1 MTFITGATMWLSGH
15 ESAIA
20 LHKHSP
26 EKLASAEAL
35 FETTS
40 HAPLSIGGVVDPN
53 TLELNYALEIPN
65 MLSLLVGLDP
75 NTVVKGLKE
84 FPQETW
90 PPFYTHTLFNLMVGT
105 AAFTLQLQQLP
116 SYIGTLFTE
125 KGTELPKWLLWGAA
139 ACGPVM
145 MLGIEFGWIFSC
157 SGRQPWTIYGMQ
169 RTVDASTRADFVGP
183 LFILFIILY
192 IGLGILTVLYYGH
205 SLRNIRL
212 QMIYITKEAI
222 LVHEESIAI
231 IILWALIFVY
241 SILGSIDFG
250 AGFGAWYTQ
259 NIQR

>member
-1 MTFITGATMWLSGH
+1 MKKNLSTREIAYHKKGLLLGLVVTFITGATMWLSGH

-75 NTVVKGLKE
+75 STVVKGLNE

-105 AAFTLQLQQLP
+105 AAFTFAVATIALL
-116 SYIGTLFTE
+116 YWYFVYRK

-139 ACGPVM
+139 ACGPIM

-183 LFILFIILY
+183 LFVLFIILY
-192 IGLGILTVLYYGH
+192 IGLAILTVIV
-205 SLRNIRL
+205 LRTFFRRHPLKNDL
-212 QMIYITKEAI
+212 QHQGGDSH
-222 LVHEESIAI
+222 V
-231 IILWALIFVY
+231 
-241 SILGSIDFG
+241 
-250 AGFGAWYTQ
+250 
-259 NIQR
+259 

>member
-1 MTFITGATMWLSGH
+1 MWLSGH

-75 NTVVKGLKE
+75 NTVVKGLNE

-105 AAFTLQLQQLP
+105 AASPLQLQQLP

-125 KGTELPKWLLWGAA
+125 KGAELPKWLWGAA

-192 IGLGILTVLYYGH
+192 IGLGILTVFV
-205 SLRNIRL
+205 LRTFFKKHPLTNDL
-212 QMIYITKEAI
+212 H
-222 LVHEESIAI
+222 HEGGDSRA
-231 IILWALIFVY
+231 
-241 SILGSIDFG
+241 
-250 AGFGAWYTQ
+250 
-259 NIQR
+259 

>member
-1 MTFITGATMWLSGH
+1 
-15 ESAIA
+15 
-20 LHKHSP
+20 
-26 EKLASAEAL
+26 
-35 FETTS
+35 
-40 HAPLSIGGVVDPN
+40 
-53 TLELNYALEIPN
+53 

-105 AAFTLQLQQLP
+105 AAFTFAVAAIALL
-116 SYIGTLFTE
+116 YWYFVYRKRNRATE
-125 KGTELPKWLLWGAA
+125 MASLGAA

-192 IGLGILTVLYYGH
+192 IGLGILTVFVLRTF
-205 SLRNIRL
+205 LRNIRL

>member
-1 MTFITGATMWLSGH
+1 MDEYTSRLFNESRWICFNVDPWKAFFNPSFGTSAFHVVITAYATGAAVIASIAGFKLLKKNLSTREIAYHKRATIRLVVTFITGATMWLSGH

-75 NTVVKGLKE
+75 STVVKGLKE

-105 AAFTLQLQQLP
+105 AAFTFAVAAIALILVLR
-116 SYIGTLFTE
+116 
-125 KGTELPKWLLWGAA
+125 LPKREQNYRSGY
-139 ACGPVM
+139 
-145 MLGIEFGWIFSC
+145 FGGC
-157 SGRQPWTIYGMQ
+157 RM
-169 RTVDASTRADFVGP
+169 RTNYDAR
-183 LFILFIILY
+183 Y
-192 IGLGILTVLYYGH
+192 
-205 SLRNIRL
+205 
-212 QMIYITKEAI
+212 
-222 LVHEESIAI
+222 
-231 IILWALIFVY
+231 
-241 SILGSIDFG
+241 
-250 AGFGAWYTQ
+250 
-259 NIQR
+259 

>member
-1 MTFITGATMWLSGH
+1 M
-15 ESAIA
+15 
-20 LHKHSP
+20 
-26 EKLASAEAL
+26 
-35 FETTS
+35 
-40 HAPLSIGGVVDPN
+40 
-53 TLELNYALEIPN
+53 
-65 MLSLLVGLDP
+65 
-75 NTVVKGLKE
+75 
-84 FPQETW
+84 
-90 PPFYTHTLFNLMVGT
+90 
-105 AAFTLQLQQLP
+105 P

-192 IGLGILTVLYYGH
+192 IGLGILTVFVLRTF
-205 SLRNIRL
+205 LRNIRL

-250 AGFGAWYTQ
+250 AGFGAWYMQ

>member
-75 NTVVKGLKE
+75 STVVKGLKE

-105 AAFTLQLQQLP
+105 AAFTFAVAA
-116 SYIGTLFTE
+116 IA
-125 KGTELPKWLLWGAA
+125 LLYW
-139 ACGPVM
+139 
-145 MLGIEFGWIFSC
+145 
-157 SGRQPWTIYGMQ
+157 Y
-169 RTVDASTRADFVGP
+169 
-183 LFILFIILY
+183 
-192 IGLGILTVLYYGH
+192 
-205 SLRNIRL
+205 
-212 QMIYITKEAI
+212 
-222 LVHEESIAI
+222 
-231 IILWALIFVY
+231 FVY
-241 SILGSIDFG
+241 RKRNRATEVASLGSCRMCSYD
-250 AGFGAWYTQ
+250 A
-259 NIQR
+259 RH

>member
-1 MTFITGATMWLSGH
+1 MWLSGH

-75 NTVVKGLKE
+75 STVVKGLNE

-105 AAFTLQLQQLP
+105 RVYLCCCNNCTLILV
-116 SYIGTLFTE
+116 FRV
-125 KGTELPKWLLWGAA
+125 PKREQNYRSGYFGAA
-139 ACGPVM
+139 CDQ
-145 MLGIEFGWIFSC
+145 L
-157 SGRQPWTIYGMQ
+157 
-169 RTVDASTRADFVGP
+169 
-183 LFILFIILY
+183 
-192 IGLGILTVLYYGH
+192 
-205 SLRNIRL
+205 
-212 QMIYITKEAI
+212 
-222 LVHEESIAI
+222 
-231 IILWALIFVY
+231 
-241 SILGSIDFG
+241 
-250 AGFGAWYTQ
+250 
-259 NIQR
+259 

>member
-1 MTFITGATMWLSGH
+1 MLYIS
-15 ESAIA
+15 IP
-20 LHKHSP
+20 P

-105 AAFTLQLQQLP
+105 CLLLPLQLRQLP

-125 KGTELPKWLLWGAA
+125 KKGTELPKWLLWGAA

-192 IGLGILTVLYYGH
+192 IGLGILTVFV
-205 SLRNIRL
+205 LRTFFKKHPLTNDL
-212 QMIYITKEAI
+212 H
-222 LVHEESIAI
+222 HEGGDSRA
-231 IILWALIFVY
+231 
-241 SILGSIDFG
+241 
-250 AGFGAWYTQ
+250 
-259 NIQR
+259 